1 MRMLTEI
8 YKALSEE
15 TRLQIMGMLLL
26 HGELCVCDVEGALE
40 ITQSKSSRHL
50 RTLLHSGLVTNRRG
64 GSWMHYRIPKNLSE
78 PHSVIIRTL
87 RKALGDENIADLE
100 VKLSEWFKKKERIGT
115 ACKAS

>member
-1 MRMLTEI
+1 MRGLAEI

-50 RTLLHSGLVTNRRG
+50 RTLLHAGLVSNRRAG
-64 GSWMHYRIPKNLSE
+64 TWMYYRIPKDLGE
-78 PHSVIIRTL
+78 PHKVIVRAL

-100 VKLSEWFKKKERIGT
+100 ARLSRWFEKKEQTRA

>member
-1 MRMLTEI
+1 MRELAEI

-15 TRLQIMGMLLL
+15 TRLKIMGMLLL

-64 GSWMHYRIPKNLSE
+64 GSWMHYRIPKELGE
-78 PHSVIIRTL
+78 PHKEIVQTL
-87 RKALGDENIADLE
+87 RKVLGHEHIADLE
-100 VKLSEWFKKKERIGT
+100 LRLSVWFEKKQQSG
-115 ACKAS
+115 AVCQVS